1 MAERATLT
9 VQSVQPVVRQPI
21 IASMLLSH
29 VFDHSVL
36 CTLDACQS
44 VKAKGIHR
52 CDLVLVL
59 WSAIARASE
68 CSTVEDHH
76 PLY

>member
-9 VQSVQPVVRQPI
+9 VQSVQPVVRQRI

-29 VFDHSVL
+29 VFDHPVL
-36 CTLDACQS
+36 CTLNACQS
-44 VKAKGIHR
+44 VEAEGIHR
-52 CDLVLVL
+52 CDLILVL
-59 WSAIARASE
+59 WSAECGSE
-68 CSTVEDHH
+68 FSTIEDHH